1 MRLVRQLQRGV
12 RALINPS
19 AVERDIGDEVH
30 HYLDEAAAAHR
41 ARGLSETEALR
52 AARLELGNVTTVSEQ
67 VRESGWENAAETIIA
82 DVRYALRRLR
92 AAPIF
97 TATATLTLALGLGAT
112 TAIFSVVSPILIEPL
127 PYPDANRIATI
138 AEFGSDGSRNAGT
151 FGMYREFA
159 ARARAFDAVATFKV
173 WQPTLTGPEQPERLD
188 GQRVGASYFRVL
200 GIPPALGRDFEP
212 ADDRANGPNVIIL
225 SDALW
230 RRRFGGDR
238 AIIGRQVTL
247 DDNASQLTSHGNG
260 YVVIGVMP
268 SGFESVLAPSAQLW
282 APLQY
287 DIAQGRAWGHH
298 LRTVGRLQ
306 PGVSIDRASRDV
318 DAIGR
323 AVIAEQHPET
333 YDPATRFIATRL
345 QDDVTR
351 SVKPALLAII
361 GAVMLV
367 LVIAAVNV
375 TNLLLARGA
384 QRRAEFALRT
394 ALGAQRGRLIRQLL
408 TESLLLAAI
417 GGALGMLVAA
427 LGVRALVAL
436 SPPELPRIGS
446 IGIDGAVFA
455 FALGLTT
462 LVGLAFGLTPALQAA
477 RNGPHHDLQ
486 QGTRRTVG
494 GRERIRALLVV
505 AEVALALVLLVGS
518 GLLLRSIERLF
529 AVSVGFDS
537 SRVLTMQ
544 VQESGQRFAADDAR
558 IRFFEDALESV
569 RRVPGVTAAAFT
581 SLLPLSGD
589 LDEYGAHFE
598 AGPERPARS
607 YSVFRYAVSPGYLET
622 MRIPLRRGR
631 LLDERDRADAPRVVL
646 ISESL
651 ARVALPG
658 VDPVG
663 QRIHIGPNDGL
674 PFTIVGVVGDVKQ
687 LSLALSQ
694 SDAVYI
700 TPTQWHWADNV
711 MSLVVRT
718 RDGGNALT
726 PVVREAVWSVDKD
739 QPIVRVASMDDLLAA
754 SAASRRFA
762 LTLFEAFALAALVLA
777 AAGIYGVLAGSVAER
792 TREIGVRAALGA
804 SRTDIVSLVV
814 GQGMRLTALGIV
826 LGLAAAT
833 VATQA
838 LVTLLFGISRL
849 DPVTYGGVIVL
860 LVLTAAVACAV
871 PAWRASRVDPATTL
885 RTE

>member
-1 MRLVRQLQRGV
+1 MQLLRQLTRGV
-12 RALINPS
+12 RALVNPS
-19 AVERDIGDEVH
+19 AADRDIGDEVH
-30 HYLDEAAAAHR
+30 HYLDEATAAHR
-41 ARGLSETEALR
+41 ARGLSEAEALR

-67 VRESGWENAAETIIA
+67 VRESGWENAADTIIA
-82 DVRYALRRLR
+82 DLRYAARRLR
-92 AAPIF
+92 AAPVF

-112 TAIFSVVSPILIEPL
+112 TAIFSVVNPILLEPL
-127 PYPDANRIATI
+127 PYPDANRIAAIT
-138 AEFGSDGSRNAGT
+138 EFYSDGSRSPGT
-151 FGMYREFA
+151 FGMYRELA
-159 ARARAFDAVATFKV
+159 ARARAFDAIATFKP
-173 WQPTLTGPEQPERLD
+173 WQPTLTGPEQPERLE
-188 GQRVGASYFRVL
+188 GQRVNASYFRVI
-200 GIPPALGRDFEP
+200 GVPPAVGRDFEA

-247 DDNASQLTSHGNG
+247 DGTGFI
-260 YVVIGVMP
+260 VIGIMP
-268 SGFESVLAPSAQLW
+268 SGFESVLAPSVQLW

-298 LRTVGRLQ
+298 LQTVARLH
-306 PGVSIDRASRDV
+306 PGVSIDHASRDV

-323 AVIAEQHPET
+323 AVLAEQHPET
-333 YDPATRFIATRL
+333 YDPATRFTATRL

-351 SVKPALLAII
+351 SVKPALLAIV

-384 QRRAEFALRT
+384 QRRGEFALRT
-394 ALGAQRGRLIRQLL
+394 ALGARRGRLIRQLL

-417 GGALGMLVAA
+417 GGVLGMLVAT

-446 IGIDGAVFA
+446 IGIDATVFA

-462 LVGLAFGLTPALQAA
+462 VVGLAFGMIPALQAA

-486 QGTRRTVG
+486 LGTRRTVG
-494 GRERIRALLVV
+494 GRERVRALLVV

-544 VQESGQRFAADDAR
+544 VQTSGPRFAESDAR

-581 SLLPLSGD
+581 SQLPLSGD

-598 AGPERPARS
+598 AGPDRPARS

-622 MRIPLRRGR
+622 VRIPLRRGR
-631 LLDERDRADAPRVVL
+631 LLDERDRADAPRAAL

-694 SDAVYI
+694 AEAVYI

-718 RDGGNALT
+718 RDGGAALT
-726 PVVREAVWSVDKD
+726 PVVRDAVWSVDKD

-777 AAGIYGVLAGSVAER
+777 AAGIYGVLAGSVVER

-804 SRTDIVSLVV
+804 SRADIVSLVL
-814 GQGMRLTALGIV
+814 GQGLRLTALGIV

-833 VATQA
+833 IATQA

-849 DPVTYGGVIVL
+849 DPVTYTGVIVL
-860 LVLTAAVACAV
+860 LALTAAVACAI
-871 PAWRASRVDPATTL
+871 PAWRAARVDPATTL

>member
-1 MRLVRQLQRGV
+1 MQLLRQLTRGV

-19 AVERDIGDEVH
+19 AADRDIGDEVH
-30 HYLDEAAAAHR
+30 HYLDEATAAHR
-41 ARGLSETEALR
+41 ARGLSEAEALR

-67 VRESGWENAAETIIA
+67 VRESGWENAADTIIA
-82 DVRYALRRLR
+82 DLRYAARRLR
-92 AAPIF
+92 AAPVF

-112 TAIFSVVSPILIEPL
+112 TAIFSVVNPILLEPL
-127 PYPDANRIATI
+127 PYPDANRIAAIT
-138 AEFGSDGSRNAGT
+138 EFYSDGSRSPGT
-151 FGMYREFA
+151 FGMYRELA
-159 ARARAFDAVATFKV
+159 ARARAFDAIATFKP
-173 WQPTLTGPEQPERLD
+173 WQPTLTGPEQPERLE
-188 GQRVGASYFRVL
+188 GQRVNASYFRVI
-200 GIPPALGRDFEP
+200 GVPPAVGRDFEA

-247 DDNASQLTSHGNG
+247 DGTGFI
-260 YVVIGVMP
+260 VIGIMP
-268 SGFESVLAPSAQLW
+268 SGFESVLAPSVQLW

-298 LRTVGRLQ
+298 LQTVARLH
-306 PGVSIDRASRDV
+306 PGVSIDHASRDV

-323 AVIAEQHPET
+323 AVLAEQHPET
-333 YDPATRFIATRL
+333 YDPATRFTATRL

-351 SVKPALLAII
+351 SVKPALLAIV

-384 QRRAEFALRT
+384 QRRGEFALRT
-394 ALGAQRGRLIRQLL
+394 ALGARRGRLIRQLL

-417 GGALGMLVAA
+417 GGVLGMLVAT

-446 IGIDGAVFA
+446 IGIDATVFA

-462 LVGLAFGLTPALQAA
+462 VVGLAFGMIPALQAA

-486 QGTRRTVG
+486 LGTRRTVG
-494 GRERIRALLVV
+494 GRERVRALLVV

-544 VQESGQRFAADDAR
+544 VQTSGPRFAESDAR

-581 SLLPLSGD
+581 SQLPLSGD

-598 AGPERPARS
+598 AGPDRPARS

-622 MRIPLRRGR
+622 VRIPLRRGR

-694 SDAVYI
+694 AEAVYI

-718 RDGGNALT
+718 RDGGAALT
-726 PVVREAVWSVDKD
+726 PVVRDAVWSVDKD

-777 AAGIYGVLAGSVAER
+777 AAGIYGVLAGSVVER

-804 SRTDIVSLVV
+804 SRADIVSLVL
-814 GQGMRLTALGIV
+814 GQGLRLTALGIV

-833 VATQA
+833 IATQA

-849 DPVTYGGVIVL
+849 DPVTYTGVIVL
-860 LVLTAAVACAV
+860 LALTAAVACAI
-871 PAWRASRVDPATTL
+871 PAWRAARVDPATTL

>member
-1 MRLVRQLQRGV
+1 MQLLRQLTRGV
-12 RALINPS
+12 RALVNPS
-19 AVERDIGDEVH
+19 AADRDIGDEVH
-30 HYLDEAAAAHR
+30 HYLDEATAAHR
-41 ARGLSETEALR
+41 ARGLSEAEALR

-67 VRESGWENAAETIIA
+67 VRESGWENAADTIIA
-82 DVRYALRRLR
+82 DLRYAARRLR
-92 AAPIF
+92 AAPVF

-112 TAIFSVVSPILIEPL
+112 TAIFSVVNPILLEPL
-127 PYPDANRIATI
+127 PYPDANRIAAIT
-138 AEFGSDGSRNAGT
+138 EFYSDGSRSPGT
-151 FGMYREFA
+151 FGMYRELA
-159 ARARAFDAVATFKV
+159 ARARAFDAIATFKP
-173 WQPTLTGPEQPERLD
+173 WQPTLTGPEQPERLE
-188 GQRVGASYFRVL
+188 GQRVNASYFRVI
-200 GIPPALGRDFEP
+200 GVPPAVGRDFEA

-247 DDNASQLTSHGNG
+247 DGTGFI
-260 YVVIGVMP
+260 VIGIMP
-268 SGFESVLAPSAQLW
+268 SGFESVLAPSVQLW

-298 LRTVGRLQ
+298 LQTVARLH
-306 PGVSIDRASRDV
+306 PGVSIDHASRDV

-323 AVIAEQHPET
+323 AVLAEQHPET
-333 YDPATRFIATRL
+333 YDPATRFTATRL

-351 SVKPALLAII
+351 SVKPALLAIV

-384 QRRAEFALRT
+384 QRRGEFALRT
-394 ALGAQRGRLIRQLL
+394 ALGARRGRLIRQLL

-417 GGALGMLVAA
+417 GGVLGMLVAT

-446 IGIDGAVFA
+446 IGIDATVFA

-462 LVGLAFGLTPALQAA
+462 VVGLAFGMIPALQAA

-486 QGTRRTVG
+486 LGTRRTVG
-494 GRERIRALLVV
+494 GRERVRALLVV

-544 VQESGQRFAADDAR
+544 VQTSGPRFAESDAR

-581 SLLPLSGD
+581 SQLPLSGD

-598 AGPERPARS
+598 AGPDRPARS

-622 MRIPLRRGR
+622 VRIPLRRGR

-694 SDAVYI
+694 AEAVYI

-718 RDGGNALT
+718 RDGGAALT
-726 PVVREAVWSVDKD
+726 PVVRDAVWSVDKD

-777 AAGIYGVLAGSVAER
+777 AAGIYGVLAGSVVER

-804 SRTDIVSLVV
+804 SRAEIVSLVL
-814 GQGMRLTALGIV
+814 GQGLRLTALGIV

-833 VATQA
+833 IATQA

-849 DPVTYGGVIVL
+849 DPVTYTGVIVL
-860 LVLTAAVACAV
+860 LALTAAVACAI
-871 PAWRASRVDPATTL
+871 PAWRAARVDPATTL

>member
-1 MRLVRQLQRGV
+1 MQLLRQLTRGV

-19 AVERDIGDEVH
+19 AADRDIGDEVH
-30 HYLDEAAAAHR
+30 HYLDEATAAHR
-41 ARGLSETEALR
+41 ARGLSEAEALR

-67 VRESGWENAAETIIA
+67 VRESGWENAADTIIA
-82 DVRYALRRLR
+82 DLRYAARRLR
-92 AAPIF
+92 AAPVF

-112 TAIFSVVSPILIEPL
+112 TAIFSVVNPILLEPL
-127 PYPDANRIATI
+127 PYPDANRIAAIT
-138 AEFGSDGSRNAGT
+138 EFYSDGSRSPGT
-151 FGMYREFA
+151 FGMYRELA
-159 ARARAFDAVATFKV
+159 ARARAFDAIATFKP
-173 WQPTLTGPEQPERLD
+173 WQPTLTGPEQPERLE
-188 GQRVGASYFRVL
+188 GQRVNASYFRVI
-200 GIPPALGRDFEP
+200 GVPPAVGRDFEA

-247 DDNASQLTSHGNG
+247 DGTGFI
-260 YVVIGVMP
+260 VIGIMP
-268 SGFESVLAPSAQLW
+268 SGFESVLAPSVQLW

-298 LRTVGRLQ
+298 LQTVARLH
-306 PGVSIDRASRDV
+306 PGVSIDHASRDV

-323 AVIAEQHPET
+323 AVLAEQHPET
-333 YDPATRFIATRL
+333 YDPATRFTATRL

-351 SVKPALLAII
+351 SVKPALLAIV

-384 QRRAEFALRT
+384 QRRGEFALRT
-394 ALGAQRGRLIRQLL
+394 ALGARRGRLIRQLL

-417 GGALGMLVAA
+417 GGVLGMLVAT

-446 IGIDGAVFA
+446 IGIDATVFA

-462 LVGLAFGLTPALQAA
+462 VVGLAFGMIPALQAA

-486 QGTRRTVG
+486 LGTRRTVG
-494 GRERIRALLVV
+494 GRERVRALLVV

-544 VQESGQRFAADDAR
+544 VQTSGPRFADSDAR

-581 SLLPLSGD
+581 SQLPLSGD

-598 AGPERPARS
+598 AGPDRPARS

-622 MRIPLRRGR
+622 VRIPLRRGR

-694 SDAVYI
+694 AEAVYI

-718 RDGGNALT
+718 RDGGAALT
-726 PVVREAVWSVDKD
+726 PVVRDAVWSVDKD

-777 AAGIYGVLAGSVAER
+777 AAGIYGVLAGSVVER

-804 SRTDIVSLVV
+804 SRADIVSLVL
-814 GQGMRLTALGIV
+814 GQGLRLTALGIV

-833 VATQA
+833 IATQA

-849 DPVTYGGVIVL
+849 DPVTYTGVIVL
-860 LVLTAAVACAV
+860 LALTAAVACAI
-871 PAWRASRVDPATTL
+871 PAWRAARVDPATTL

>member
-1 MRLVRQLQRGV
+1 MQLLRQLTRGV
-12 RALINPS
+12 RALVNPS
-19 AVERDIGDEVH
+19 AADRDIGDEVH
-30 HYLDEAAAAHR
+30 HYLDEATAAHR
-41 ARGLSETEALR
+41 ARGLSEAEALR

-67 VRESGWENAAETIIA
+67 VRESGWENAADTIIA
-82 DVRYALRRLR
+82 DLRYAARRLR
-92 AAPIF
+92 AAPVF

-112 TAIFSVVSPILIEPL
+112 TAIFSVVNPILLEPL
-127 PYPDANRIATI
+127 PYPDANRIAAIT
-138 AEFGSDGSRNAGT
+138 EFYSDGSRSPGT
-151 FGMYREFA
+151 FGMYRELA
-159 ARARAFDAVATFKV
+159 ARARAFDAIATYKP
-173 WQPTLTGPEQPERLD
+173 WQPTLTGPEQPERLE
-188 GQRVGASYFRVL
+188 GQRVNASYFRVI
-200 GIPPALGRDFEP
+200 GVPPAVGRDFEA

-247 DDNASQLTSHGNG
+247 DGTGFI
-260 YVVIGVMP
+260 VIGIMP
-268 SGFESVLAPSAQLW
+268 SGFESVLAPSVQLW

-298 LRTVGRLQ
+298 LLTVARLR

-318 DAIGR
+318 DVIGR

-333 YDPATRFIATRL
+333 YGPGTRFAATRL

-351 SVKPALLAII
+351 SVKPALLAIV

-384 QRRAEFALRT
+384 QRRGEFALRT
-394 ALGAQRGRLIRQLL
+394 ALGAQRGRLLRQLL
-408 TESLLLAAI
+408 TESLLLAMI
-417 GGALGMLVAA
+417 GGALGMLAA
-427 LGVRALVAL
+427 TLGVRGLVAL

-446 IGIDGAVFA
+446 IGIDATVFA

-462 LVGLAFGLTPALQAA
+462 VVGLAFGMIPALQAA

-486 QGTRRTVG
+486 LGTRRTVG
-494 GRERIRALLVV
+494 GRERVRALLVV

-544 VQESGQRFAADDAR
+544 VQTSGPRFAESDAR

-569 RRVPGVTAAAFT
+569 RRVPGVAAAAFT
-581 SLLPLSGD
+581 SQLPLSGD

-598 AGPERPARS
+598 AGPDRPARS

-622 MRIPLRRGR
+622 VRIPLRRGR

-694 SDAVYI
+694 AEAVYI

-718 RDGGNALT
+718 RDGGAALT
-726 PVVREAVWSVDKD
+726 PVVRDAVWSVDKD

-777 AAGIYGVLAGSVAER
+777 AAGIYGVLAGSVVER

-804 SRTDIVSLVV
+804 SRADIVSLVL
-814 GQGMRLTALGIV
+814 GQGLRLTALGIV

-833 VATQA
+833 IATQA

-849 DPVTYGGVIVL
+849 DPVTYTGVIVL
-860 LVLTAAVACAV
+860 LALTAAVACAI
-871 PAWRASRVDPATTL
+871 PAWRAARVDPATTL

>member
-1 MRLVRQLQRGV
+1 MQLLRQLTRGV
-12 RALINPS
+12 RALVNPS
-19 AVERDIGDEVH
+19 AADRDIGDEVH
-30 HYLDEAAAAHR
+30 HYLDEATAAHR
-41 ARGLSETEALR
+41 ARGLSEAEALR

-67 VRESGWENAAETIIA
+67 VRESGWENAADTIIA
-82 DVRYALRRLR
+82 DLRYAARRLR
-92 AAPIF
+92 AAPVF

-112 TAIFSVVSPILIEPL
+112 TAIFSVVNPILLEPL
-127 PYPDANRIATI
+127 PYPDANRIAAIT
-138 AEFGSDGSRNAGT
+138 EFYSDGSRSPGT
-151 FGMYREFA
+151 FGMYRELA
-159 ARARAFDAVATFKV
+159 ARARAFDAIATFKP
-173 WQPTLTGPEQPERLD
+173 WQPTLTGPEQPERLE
-188 GQRVGASYFRVL
+188 GQRVNASYFRVI
-200 GIPPALGRDFEP
+200 GVPPAVGRDFEA

-247 DDNASQLTSHGNG
+247 DGTGFI
-260 YVVIGVMP
+260 VIGIMP
-268 SGFESVLAPSAQLW
+268 SGFESVLAPSVQLW

-298 LRTVGRLQ
+298 LQTVARLH
-306 PGVSIDRASRDV
+306 PGVSIDHASRDV

-323 AVIAEQHPET
+323 AVLAEQHPET
-333 YDPATRFIATRL
+333 YDPATRFTATRL

-351 SVKPALLAII
+351 SVKPALLAIV

-384 QRRAEFALRT
+384 QRRGEFALRT
-394 ALGAQRGRLIRQLL
+394 ALGARRGRLIRQLL

-417 GGALGMLVAA
+417 GGVLGMLVAT

-446 IGIDGAVFA
+446 IGIDATVFA

-462 LVGLAFGLTPALQAA
+462 VVGLAFGMIPALQAA

-486 QGTRRTVG
+486 LGTRRTVG
-494 GRERIRALLVV
+494 GRERVRALLVV

-544 VQESGQRFAADDAR
+544 VQTSGPRFAESDAR

-581 SLLPLSGD
+581 SQLPLSGD

-598 AGPERPARS
+598 AGPDRPARS

-622 MRIPLRRGR
+622 VRIPLRRGR

-694 SDAVYI
+694 AEAVYI

-718 RDGGNALT
+718 RDGGAALT
-726 PVVREAVWSVDKD
+726 PVVRDAVWSVDKD

-777 AAGIYGVLAGSVAER
+777 AAGIYGVLAGSVVER

-804 SRTDIVSLVV
+804 SRADIVSLVL
-814 GQGMRLTALGIV
+814 GQGLRLTALGIV

-833 VATQA
+833 IATQA

-849 DPVTYGGVIVL
+849 DPVTYTGVIVL
-860 LVLTAAVACAV
+860 LALTAAVACAI
-871 PAWRASRVDPATTL
+871 PAWRAARVDPATTL

>member
-230 RRRFGGDR
+230 HRRFGGDR

-631 LLDERDRADAPRVVL
+631 LLDERDRADAPRVAL

-658 VDPVG
+658 IDPVG
-663 QRIHIGPNDGL
+663 QRLRIGPNDGM

-849 DPVTYGGVIVL
+849 DPVTYSGVIVL